1 MPHQCTNCQ
10 RSFPDGSKQML
21 SGCPDCGGKKFQF
34 IPSEKADTAA
44 DPSSEPE
51 PQSGPTPDSDSEPA
65 STSTAPIESSAGSP
79 TASRTDPTDDDFDAW
94 PDESQSAPPTPDDDG
109 IIEAP
114 EEPLEDGTSETGPED
129 LAQAD
134 ARRTVVDDDELPEH
148 DDKTVVDI
156 PDAEDPS
163 LSELREELNDQFESI
178 KVLEPGQYELNL
190 MELYDRPEHIIA
202 IEEDGRYVI
211 DVADVGEKRE
221 Q

>member
-34 IPSEKADTAA
+34 IPSNKADLDDEPAPEP
-44 DPSSEPE
+44 DPSPSSDPK
-51 PQSGPTPDSDSEPA
+51 QTAPTPDSF
-65 STSTAPIESSAGSP
+65 GG
-79 TASRTDPTDDDFDAW
+79 W
-94 PDESQSAPPTPDDDG
+94 PDESTATASDSPLSPDDDG

-114 EEPLEDGTSETGPED
+114 EEPLSDPSPASDPED

-134 ARRTVVDDDELPEH
+134 ARRTVVDDDELPEQ
-148 DDKTVVDI
+148 DDSTVVDI
-156 PDAEDPS
+156 PDAEEPS
-163 LSELREELNDQFESI
+163 LSDLREELNDQFESI

-211 DVADVGEKRE
+211 DVADVGERRE
-221 Q
+221 